1 MSDATM
7 SSAAVAMPAR
17 PRFTVK
23 HLLAH
28 ALIIALGLVMLYPVA
43 WMIVSAF
50 KPADLIF
57 SEPGL
62 IPRRVTLENWGQGWT
77 GLGIPFSVFFLNSFI
92 IAGLSVIGNLC

>member
-7 SSAAVAMPAR
+7 PSAAVALPAR

-28 ALIIALGLVMLYPVA
+28 AAIIALGLVMLYPVL
-43 WMIVSAF
+43 WMISSAF
-50 KPADLIF
+50 KPAQLIF

-62 IPRRVTLENWGQGWT
+62 LPRQVTLENWGQGWM
-77 GLGIPFSVFFLNSFI
+77 GLGIPFSYFFINSAVI
-92 IAGLSVIGNLC
+92 SGLSVV